1 MKLIL
6 ATENPGKVTEMCA
19 LLAGLPLEPLTPLS
33 LGWSLQVAET
43 GATYARNAYLKASA
57 HAFRGGLPALA
68 DDSGLEVDALDGA
81 PGLYSHRFLNL
92 PNPTDADRRAYL
104 VSLLKEKPRSWRA
117 SFFCAVCICLPNGC
131 HWSFSGRC
139 YGEIIPQER
148 GRNGFGYDPVF
159 LMADRQQTMAELSDD
174 VKNQL
179 SHRALAVKQAESTL
193 RHLAE
198 SLRQY

>member
-1 MKLIL
+1 MR
-6 ATENPGKVTEMCA
+6 A
-19 LLAGLPLEPLTPLS
+19 LLAGLLLEPLSPLN
-33 LGWSLQVAET
+33 LGWRLQVVET

-57 HAFRGGLPALA
+57 HAVRGGLPALA

-104 VSLLKEKPRSWRA
+104 VSLLKEKPRPWRA
-117 SFFCAVCICLPNGC
+117 SFFCAVCVCLPNGR

-139 YGEIIPQER
+139 HGEIIPEER
-148 GRNGFGYDPVF
+148 GGNGFGYDPIF
-159 LMADRQQTMAELSDD
+159 LMAHRPQTMAELSDE

-179 SHRALAVKQAESTL
+179 SHRALAIRQAEPTL
-193 RHLAE
+193 RQLAART
-198 SLRQY
+198 RQF